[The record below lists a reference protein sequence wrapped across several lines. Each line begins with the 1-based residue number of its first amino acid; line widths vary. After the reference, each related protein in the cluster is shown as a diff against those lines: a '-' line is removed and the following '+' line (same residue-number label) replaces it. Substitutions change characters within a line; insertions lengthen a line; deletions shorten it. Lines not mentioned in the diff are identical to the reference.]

1 MVSKFKY
8 VQFDNLGSMEQNEL
22 RKLYTRIEADVK
34 ANKPIP
40 FPRELS
46 YDSEYSQI
54 VQYLRTV
61 WENNSWMRLSVLEL
75 LYFIDGRD
83 IWKRVAARKGL

>member
-1 MVSKFKY
+1 MLSKFKY
-8 VQFDNLGSMEQNEL
+8 IQFDELGSNEQNKLREL
-22 RKLYTRIEADVK
+22 YIRLESDVK
-34 ANKPIP
+34 AGKKIP
-40 FPRELS
+40 FPRELT
-46 YDSEYSQI
+46 YDTEYSQI

-61 WENNSWMRLSVLEL
+61 WENNIWMRLSVLEI